1 MSGKYKIKKI
11 FTFFIPFPPS
21 TPNPFQNV
29 YSTCFCSIL
38 SLVFRPK
45 HTHNYKSLYDARQ
58 SLRQMSKQPI
68 NLWCPPSLEFPPPK
82 NGMGWK
88 GGGRLLVEDCVQF
101 HSQYT
106 TAIIIKKLLLL
117 YNNNNNYQ
125 TTVDSRQL
133 EPSLTRTC

>member
-29 YSTCFCSIL
+29 YSTCLCSIL
-38 SLVFRPK
+38 SLVFRPQ

-82 NGMGWK
+82 KKWYGVEG

-117 YNNNNNYQ
+117 YNNNNNNYQ
-125 TTVDSRQL
+125 TTVDSR
-133 EPSLTRTC
+133 